1 MSEWIILVDGY
12 RDLPQGETIH
22 KVLSTRDYLG
32 RRGLFE
38 GRRPQIVNL
47 SRSYAYQSA
56 GYYAA
61 LLAEARGHRTIP
73 TVQTMLELQKK
84 TLYAD
89 ALPELE
95 TALARDLARA
105 AEPPER
111 PFRLKV
117 FFGRAERPGFERFAS
132 LLFDWY
138 RTPAIEVSVCADEPV
153 RIKRLALLT
162 LPRIS
167 KEDRPLFDAALDRY
181 TSRRWKQ
188 ATTRKPVRYSLAVL
202 HNPREPLP
210 PSDLDSLKDL
220 ATAGA
225 KMGVEVEPIQKGEFG
240 RIAEFDALFI
250 RETTSIDSHT
260 YRFARRAEQEG
271 QARHRRHR
279 LDDPLH
285 QQDLSEG
292 DPRGAEDRDA
302 EEPRRRVCGRRRDGR
317 RPLGLP
323 VVVKDSRRLVQPRR
337 PQGRH
342 AARAE
347 GASRPPLRRDG
358 LPPRAGLHA
367 DPRSTG
373 ASGCWAAVRS
383 SCASTAWRRSTG
395 RSSSTRP
402 AASRGKAAFARSPWA
417 DAPAEVVEAGVRAA
431 AAIGDG
437 LLRCGPQERTRG
449 AAVIEVNDNPNMD
462 TRVEGAVLKE
472 RMWTAPPRSGSWP
485 GSTRA
490 DGLPRRE
497 PGGRRRSRRAR
508 RRKRGAPSLPSP
520 RRRSCRRARRQ
531 RGCPGGGGGDGRCGR
546 RGGARAFRRQARPG
560 RWRGR
565 PRRWARPC
573 ARTGGPAAG
582 RRGALRSEVD
592 PGGRRRAAAFSAEPR
607 KMLAVIQWRK
617 SPEPARQISALP
629 QSKRRSA
636 RSGSS
641 LPSSYH
647 AATVGFQKRSM
658 TERSSSTVSPAVD
671 AGEEIVALGGEVEDR
686 RVGRGHAADEGGSG
700 GSSRSR
706 CGSGS
711 PRRTGRSWAG
721 CGSRRR
727 R

>member
-271 QARHRRHR
+271 QPVI
-279 LDDPLH
+279 DDTASMIRCTNKIYLKEILEAQKIAMPKSLVVG
-285 QQDLSEG
+285 SAG
-292 DPRGAEDRDA
+292 DA
-302 EEPRRRVCGRRRDGR
+302 EMVADR
-317 RPLGLP
+317 LGLP
-323 VVVKDSRRLVQPRR
+323 VVVKIP
-337 PQGRH
+337 
-342 AARAE
+342 
-347 GASRPPLRRDG
+347 DG
-358 LPPRAGLHA
+358 
-367 DPRSTG
+367 SF
-373 ASGCWAAVRS
+373 
-383 SCASTAWRRSTG
+383 
-395 RSSSTRP
+395 
-402 AASRGKAAFARSPWA
+402 SRGVHKADTLPELKALLARLFDETDFLLAQAFMPTAFDWRVGVLGGRPLFVCQYRMAKKHWQIIKHEAGGFAREGGFRTLAVA

-437 LLRCGPQERTRG
+437 LYGVDLKSGPEG
-449 AAVIEVNDNPNMD
+449 PAVIEVNDNPNMD

-472 RMWTAPPRSGSWP
+472 RMWTALLEWFV
-485 GSTRA
+485 
-490 DGLPRRE
+490 
-497 PGGRRRSRRAR
+497 AR
-508 RRKRGAPSLPSP
+508 LD
-520 RRRSCRRARRQ
+520 AR
-531 RGCPGGGGGDGRCGR
+531 
-546 RGGARAFRRQARPG
+546 
-560 RWRGR
+560 
-565 PRRWARPC
+565 
-573 ARTGGPAAG
+573 
-582 RRGALRSEVD
+582 
-592 PGGRRRAAAFSAEPR
+592 
-607 KMLAVIQWRK
+607 
-617 SPEPARQISALP
+617 
-629 QSKRRSA
+629 
-636 RSGSS
+636 
-641 LPSSYH
+641 
-647 AATVGFQKRSM
+647 
-658 TERSSSTVSPAVD
+658 
-671 AGEEIVALGGEVEDR
+671 
-686 RVGRGHAADEGGSG
+686 
-700 GSSRSR
+700 
-706 CGSGS
+706 
-711 PRRTGRSWAG
+711 
-721 CGSRRR
+721 
-727 R
+727 